1 MVTGVR
7 LGYAVHGDRRS
18 LEERWHL
25 TAAQLRSVGGR
36 ELPPICEENLVA
48 MRAEIAKLTE
58 VPAVEEPML
67 RAAKTEYGELKRRYH
82 RAWCSIRDLQSK
94 IAAAVRDPIHR
105 LLCDIPADWSF
116 IFDPV
121 DLRVG
126 TGPVFKSVPEARE
139 AIFDF
144 TPRVLA
150 IEGRKAQLAA
160 ALAFQTQPPE
170 QINRQLILTL
180 HSRIVAL
187 EQEVEGLRAQQQ
199 KRRRSKAA

>member
-67 RAAKTEYGELKRRYH
+67 WAAKNEFYNLRRRYH
-82 RAWCSIRDLQSK
+82 AAWCSIRDLQSK
-94 IAAAVRDPIHR
+94 ISAAIRDPVHKLIA
-105 LLCDIPADWSF
+105 DIPPDWDF
-116 IFDPV
+116 VFDQIS
-121 DLRVG
+121 LAVG
-126 TGPVFKSVPEARE
+126 SAPVFKSVSDAKE

-150 IEGRKAQLAA
+150 IEGRKAQLVA
-160 ALAFQTQPPE
+160 ALAFEHQAPE
-170 QINRQLILTL
+170 QINRHLIRPGQA
-180 HSRIVAL
+180 SRGA
-187 EQEVEGLRAQQQ
+187 GAGD
-199 KRRRSKAA
+199 